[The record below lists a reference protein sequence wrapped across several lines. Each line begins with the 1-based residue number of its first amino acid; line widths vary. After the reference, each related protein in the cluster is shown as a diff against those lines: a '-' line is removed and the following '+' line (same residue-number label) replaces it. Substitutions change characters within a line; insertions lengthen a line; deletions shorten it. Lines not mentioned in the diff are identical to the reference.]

1 MTSGRARH
9 QQKRCDDGCTAGVLP
24 NRPIPCASCRARPI
38 PRGHH
43 ATRGPDAV
51 ASACC
56 PLPRAGRDLCP
67 PVLLRVP
74 PVPTPDT
81 LLNAADSR
89 PRPRRRGKKPGE
101 ARPGHVPSTLRACAK
116 HSATHA
122 CTPSA
127 CMASAGSGGQ
137 QGWLPLAAPS
147 VHSNHTG
154 RRRQTR
160 CFPCSATTVHEEH
173 MHTGRRR
180 ALLSV
185 TTVDICY
192 GRPAAALGSALHLA
206 DGYGSGAGRH
216 ANPATVAWE
225 EDY

>member
-1 MTSGRARH
+1 
-9 QQKRCDDGCTAGVLP
+9 
-24 NRPIPCASCRARPI
+24 
-38 PRGHH
+38 
-43 ATRGPDAV
+43 
-51 ASACC
+51 
-56 PLPRAGRDLCP
+56 
-67 PVLLRVP
+67 
-74 PVPTPDT
+74 
-81 LLNAADSR
+81 
-89 PRPRRRGKKPGE
+89 
-101 ARPGHVPSTLRACAK
+101 
-116 HSATHA
+116 
-122 CTPSA
+122 
-127 CMASAGSGGQ
+127 MASAGSGGQ

-154 RRRQTR
+154 RRG
-160 CFPCSATTVHEEH
+160 FPCSATTVHGEH

>member
-1 MTSGRARH
+1 VTSGRARH

-89 PRPRRRGKKPGE
+89 PRPRRRGKKPGK

-154 RRRQTR
+154 RRG
-160 CFPCSATTVHEEH
+160 FPCSATTVHGEH

-180 ALLSV
+180 GPAVSDDGRHLL
-185 TTVDICY
+185 
-192 GRPAAALGSALHLA
+192 RPACCGFRISFAPGGWIWQRSWPPRKSSNSSVGGGLLRRL
-206 DGYGSGAGRH
+206 
-216 ANPATVAWE
+216 
-225 EDY
+225 